1 MDGLSFINLLAH
13 LYGLSPL
20 WVLMWVVT
28 ELDWENFRLQME
40 HLSRAFDRVK
50 VRLVNYNQFLSCCSP
65 EWFLPAVSS
74 AVCGQVGCLAE

>member
-1 MDGLSFINLLAH
+1 MEKKIMDGLSFINLLAH

-40 HLSRAFDRVK
+40 HLIK
-50 VRLVNYNQFLSCCSP
+50 P
-65 EWFLPAVSS
+65 
-74 AVCGQVGCLAE
+74 LARHSIGYW